1 MPLFLLE
8 GLSLEIKL
16 SIDQYLVSEPTKRR
30 GQDRGFLWSS
40 KKGRNLALKL
50 QRRCKGFQEA
60 TINFHLH
67 PSITIA
73 FVHTVAHPLKRKE
86 NNSSFDQP
94 VDFSYPGIMP
104 HHTPWNT
111 RMQHTMQIKGKGT

>member
-1 MPLFLLE
+1 MKGLE
-8 GLSLEIKL
+8 MEALEFRTITL
-16 SIDQYLVSEPTKRR
+16 
-30 GQDRGFLWSS
+30 
-40 KKGRNLALKL
+40 GRVFALKL

-94 VDFSYPGIMP
+94 VDFSYLGIMP

-111 RMQHTMQIKGKGT
+111 RMQHTMQIKETEHD